1 MSPKSFVVGLAALS
15 VVTAAPVA
23 QWDET
28 NVPAIV
34 GGVPAVA
41 GDFPFIVSLQ
51 KNGAHFCGGSLLDST
66 TVLTAAHC
74 ADGQTTT
81 GLTIRAGSLVG
92 SLWNARSDCNANVA
106 AEPQLWRSHFSC
118 RIAEHPPSV

>member
-15 VVTAAPVA
+15 VVSAAPVA
-23 QWDET
+23 QWDDT
-28 NVPAIV
+28 NAPAIV

-74 ADGQTTT
+74 ADGQTTS
-81 GLTIRAGSLVG
+81 GLTVRAGSLVG
-92 SLWNARSDCNANVA
+92 L
-106 AEPQLWRSHFSC
+106 LWRCPFRLQC
-118 RIAEHPPSV
+118 

>member
-15 VVTAAPVA
+15 VVSSAPLA

-28 NVPAIV
+28 NEPAIV

-74 ADGQTTT
+74 ADGQNTF
-81 GLTIRAGSLVG
+81 GLRIRAGSLV
-92 SLWNARSDCNANVA
+92 SFL
-106 AEPQLWRSHFSC
+106 
-118 RIAEHPPSV
+118 

>member
-1 MSPKSFVVGLAALS
+1 MSSKSFVVALAALS
-15 VVTAAPVA
+15 AVSASPVP

-28 NVPAIV
+28 NNPEIV

-41 GDFPFIVSLQ
+41 GDFPFIISLQ
-51 KNGAHFCGGSLLDST
+51 SNGAHFCGGSLLDST

-81 GLTIRAGSLVG
+81 GLTVRAGSLVTTP
-92 SLWNARSDCNANVA
+92 
-106 AEPQLWRSHFSC
+106 E
-118 RIAEHPPSV
+118 